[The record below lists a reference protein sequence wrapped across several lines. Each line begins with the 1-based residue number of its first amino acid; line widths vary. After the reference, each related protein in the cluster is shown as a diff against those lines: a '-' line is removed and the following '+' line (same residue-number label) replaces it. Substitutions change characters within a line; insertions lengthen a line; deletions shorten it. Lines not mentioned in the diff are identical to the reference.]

1 MENVLLITDPNSDPD
16 DLACLVLLSRMVEE
30 GKINLCGVI
39 ACKGKAETRQS
50 RAKFSRAILSY
61 LGLKEVPVA
70 VGGDYVQRLGY
81 GDDSFY
87 LGLEVRQMLSET
99 EDVDCSAIEL
109 TEAVLEKY
117 DEVTLLII
125 SPMNDVADF
134 IAYNPKLFQEKVKKV
149 VIMGGC
155 KDETGCPDEKPYNN
169 AVCFDAA
176 FKLWQCATE
185 NNICI
190 IWVPRESFYQVQ
202 VKRDFYDCLSLIPH
216 LIARILLASNKK
228 LLEMLWEDIHC
239 GRFSHFDILRFAKV
253 FLGEERNLIK
263 PQEDFSSVWQKIRYF
278 NLYDPVA
285 ALVLDEKLFSKA
297 GYFEPCRNNKNVL
310 IAKIADAD
318 AIRARLYDG
327 IIGQIEKN
335 RRKKND

>member
-16 DLACLVLLSRMVEE
+16 DLACMVLLSRMIEE

-39 ACKGKAETRQS
+39 ACKGKAETRQL
-50 RAKFSRAILSY
+50 RAKFSRVILSC
-61 LGLKEVPVA
+61 LGLKEIPVA
-70 VGGDYVQRLGY
+70 VGGDYVRRPGY

-87 LGLEVRQMLSET
+87 LGRKVRQMLSQT
-99 EDVDCSAIEL
+99 EDVDCSATEL
-109 TEAVLEKY
+109 TEAVLGKH

-134 IAYNPKLFQEKVKKV
+134 IAYNPKLFQKKIKKI

-169 AVCFDAA
+169 AVCYEAA
-176 FKLWQCATE
+176 FTLWQFATA
-185 NNICI
+185 NNIRL
-190 IWVPRESFYQVQ
+190 IWVPRESVYQAQ
-202 VKRDFYDCLSLIPH
+202 VKRDFYDNLALIPH
-216 LIARILLASNKK
+216 LIAQILLASNKK

-239 GRFSHFDILRFAKV
+239 GRFSHFDIMRFAKV
-253 FLGEERNLIK
+253 FLGEERGLIK
-263 PQEDFSSVWQKIRYF
+263 SQEDFSSVWPKIRFF

-285 ALVLDEKLFSKA
+285 ALALDEELFSKA

-310 IAKIADAD
+310 IAKISDAE
-318 AIRARLYDG
+318 AVRFRLYNG
-327 IIGQIEKN
+327 IIGQIEK
-335 RRKKND
+335 KQKEEK